1 MVGIADTRQ
10 TVVVVG
16 IGNHLA
22 FLRHV
27 RRLLGEHVAERVVGK
42 RRRHVALGVRHPHE
56 TWIPSYSNVVVIS
69 PSGATMLD
77 ELCELPMSQYDLAR
91 NMSYLVSYM
100 NSIVS

>member
-1 MVGIADTRQ
+1 M
-10 TVVVVG
+10 VVVG

-42 RRRHVALGVRHPHE
+42 RRRHIALRVCDPYK
-56 TWIPSYSNVVVIS
+56 SLDAVVLEGGGNLTVW
-69 PSGATMLD
+69 AAVLD